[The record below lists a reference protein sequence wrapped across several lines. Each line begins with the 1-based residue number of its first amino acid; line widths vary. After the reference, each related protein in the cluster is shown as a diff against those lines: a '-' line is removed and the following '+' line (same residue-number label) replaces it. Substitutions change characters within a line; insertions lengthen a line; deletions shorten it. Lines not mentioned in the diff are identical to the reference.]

1 MSDLDEAAVK
11 KLKVAELRTELQARG
26 LDSKGN
32 KPVLV
37 ERLLEAISKVG
48 EENGGEAMEES
59 ATEPQTEVTEE
70 REETADE
77 ENKEEDVGEEEE
89 EEEGEQE
96 EQEGEQEEQEAKAD
110 ESVPE
115 ADQANSAATDP
126 DAEQVAVEPEGKPSE
141 EVSLETTSEAAPKEE
156 SGTQKQENVPQ
167 ADEPM
172 ETNLDVAS
180 TSQTAEG

>member
-96 EQEGEQEEQEAKAD
+96 EQEAKAD

>member
-59 ATEPQTEVTEE
+59 ATESQTEATEE

-89 EEEGEQE
+89 E
-96 EQEGEQEEQEAKAD
+96 EGEQEEQEAKAD

-126 DAEQVAVEPEGKPSE
+126 DTEQVAVELEGKPSE
-141 EVSLETTSEAAPKEE
+141 EVSPETAPETAPKEE
-156 SGTQKQENVPQ
+156 SATQKQENVPQ

-172 ETNLDVAS
+172 ETNLDAAS
-180 TSQTAEG
+180 TSQTTEG